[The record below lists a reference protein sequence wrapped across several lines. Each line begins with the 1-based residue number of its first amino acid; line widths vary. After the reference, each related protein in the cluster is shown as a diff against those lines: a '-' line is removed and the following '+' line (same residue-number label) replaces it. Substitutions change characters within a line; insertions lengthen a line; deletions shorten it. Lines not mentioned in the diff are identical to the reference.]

1 MTGFDMI
8 KPVYDRII
16 YKISFCDIVKTQNK
30 RKEERE

>member
-1 MTGFDMI
+1 MTGFDTI

-16 YKISFCDIVKTQNK
+16 YKISSCDIVMIQIE